1 MRKLIQN
8 RKRLWGVF
16 SSVIMMFSLAFAGTP
31 PAGSGYI
38 VLGTDC
44 NSPTPCSD
52 DNADSLSITK
62 AKVGETVY
70 NAASTSEY
78 WSWGFFG
85 SSLTAPEGFYADFP
99 TMCRWYSFDAG
110 TSQSAADRVKY
121 CPPNATYDYWVPS
134 TARLTTPNDASVD
147 THYGVNHVY
156 RFGGRSLTLAGGKI
170 THCSKGTSICDFGDN
185 VTIKETVSYN
195 FPVVTCTTQPIT
207 RAKANIEGTL
217 QFVADSGMNNWARK
231 PTYLA
236 WAVSGGA
243 DAVVELKHTATQN
256 ATWYWCGDS
265 ADFKGKIVMRGD
277 SPTTD
282 NYSVLVVSNA
292 VIGGTV
298 ELQMREQMKLLGPNA
313 YVAAAD
319 VKSMAKLLVAAGQT
333 TKIGRLIVNGAVTY
347 EAAGAKLFVGEGVVF
362 GDSSQVV
369 LGQASGAVMTIA
381 ADAEFSP
388 AEFKAAAV
396 RGGSTYDFLVEL
408 VDNGDGT
415 KDVVVARAQG
425 SRMINVTED
434 SSINSADDAFRVN
447 VASGK
452 TLDLVDNTGVRMAV
466 NSDGAIINVK
476 RETSAWQTLPFLWLD
491 AAAKDS
497 VQDVVVTYEGS
508 RYNYNAGT
516 DLKIGEAFCDVDGN
530 PFVKG
535 WFDCRSEQRNIKLWN
550 ARYDQVFNGH
560 NTVMFGTN
568 PRRVKGGF
576 DGIRDYIACDRPTP
590 NAHVVYANGS
600 EADVAADP
608 SNASRIYFTKYD
620 SAATVE
626 CDSWQNPRYAF
637 FVFGSQ
643 NGGGGALLGGHA
655 DFVRGGT
662 AAQHQ
667 ASDPIFASNAKG
679 ASVWL
684 DGKAVDPTTTGFDGG
699 WQVVTVDFK
708 ATSYLFSGL
717 GYGSANNADNGGQN
731 YAEVILIKD
740 ELTDRQRQE
749 IEIYLAEKWGLKDK
763 YNYPAWAKQF
773 ATVYGTGSVNL
784 EADATLGG
792 AFKGMIDLKGHDLVI
807 DGVALPP
814 TEDSVNTTGCVGW
827 FDPDEVSTCET
838 VRNDAKN
845 PSTRLLWLY
854 DRLGKADGRYA
865 LTGAQKERSP
875 WIDESAHGFGL
886 PRRWVDY
893 SNGEISNGGADGNT
907 LRFREMKDGEGTGDV
922 VNCPFKTIIMVQDSK
937 RGGGQPFVDGNS
949 VLPDQSQVL
958 YKGRI
963 KKAADYAIYPQ
974 WTSDVLT
981 GGKTYLDGR
990 EVDGLNTGFGGWP
1003 EVLSVLPKGD
1013 YAPVCFAHLQNSQNI
1028 ASREDSFG
1036 EIQGEILMWNRA
1048 LDDAERKEVEAY
1060 LSYKWIGL
1068 ANEGYSDLTAATVTG
1083 AGNVSAADAALL
1095 PKFNAG
1101 FTGKVTVPLEDGLV
1115 FTLATVDGQTVVAN
1129 AIDLGGGELA
1139 ASGTVVVKIVKS
1151 GAKPKCGSYKL
1162 IGWASKPAET
1172 NWSLVMDGWDRDGV
1186 MLRATDDGLYLDV
1199 KKLGLILTI
1208 R

>member
-1 MRKLIQN
+1 MRKLVQN

-52 DNADSLSITK
+52 SNADSLSITK

-70 NAASTSEY
+70 DAATTSKY
-78 WSWGFFG
+78 WNWGFFG
-85 SSLTAPEGFYADFP
+85 SSLTAPEGFYSDFP
-99 TMCRWYSFDAG
+99 TMCRWYSFDVG

-121 CPPNATYDYWVPS
+121 CPPNANYDYWVPS
-134 TARLTTPNDASVD
+134 TAQLTTPNDANVD
-147 THYGVNHVY
+147 TYYGVNHVY
-156 RFGGRSLTLAGGKI
+156 KFGGRSLTLAGGKI
-170 THCSKGTSICDFGDN
+170 VHCSKGTSICDFGDN
-185 VTIKETVSYN
+185 VTIKETVSYS
-195 FPVVTCTTQPIT
+195 FPVVACTTKPIT
-207 RAKANIEGTL
+207 RAKANVEGTL
-217 QFVADSGMNNWARK
+217 QFVTGSGMDSWARK

-265 ADFKGKIVMRGD
+265 AEFKGKIVMKGD

-282 NYSVLVVSNA
+282 NYSVLAVSNA

-298 ELQMREQMKLLGPNA
+298 ELQMREQMKLLGSNA

-333 TKIGRLIVNGAVTY
+333 TKIGRLNIDGAVAY
-347 EAAGAKLFVGEGVVF
+347 EVAGAKLFVGEGVVF
-362 GDSSQVV
+362 GDASQIV
-369 LGQASGAVMTIA
+369 LGQASGAVMTIP

-388 AEFKAAAV
+388 AKFRAAAV

-425 SRMINVTED
+425 VVNVTKD
-434 SSINSADDAFRVN
+434 TTINSANDAFRVN

-466 NSDGAIINVK
+466 NSDDAVINVK

-516 DLKIGEAFCDVDGN
+516 DLKMGETFCDVDGN

-535 WFDCRSEQRNIKLWN
+535 WFDCRSGQQSLKLWN
-550 ARYDQVFNGH
+550 ARYDQVYNSH

-576 DGIRDYIACDRPTP
+576 DGVRDYIACDRPTP
-590 NAHVVYANGS
+590 NAHVVYANGTA
-600 EADVAADP
+600 ADVTADP
-608 SNASRIYFTKYD
+608 KSMSRIYFTKYD

-643 NGGGGALLGGHA
+643 NGGGGALLGGNA

-662 AAQHQ
+662 TAAHQ

-684 DGKAVDPTTTGFDGG
+684 DGKAVDPTRSGFDGG
-699 WQVVTVDFK
+699 WQVVTIDFK

-731 YAEVILIKD
+731 YAEVILIKN

-749 IEIYLAEKWGLKDK
+749 IEIYLAEKWGLEDK

-807 DGVALPP
+807 DGAALPP
-814 TEDSVNTTGCVGW
+814 TEDSVDTAGCVGW
-827 FDPDEVSTCET
+827 FDPDEVSTCVT
-838 VRNDAKN
+838 IRNDNKN
-845 PSTRLLWLY
+845 PSTRLYWLY

-893 SNGEISNGGADGNT
+893 SNAEISNSGDDGNT
-907 LRFREMKDGEGTGDV
+907 LRFREMKGGEGTGNV
-922 VNCPFKTIIMVQDSK
+922 VSCPLKTIIMVQDSK

-949 VLPDQSQVL
+949 VIPDQNQAL
-958 YKGRI
+958 YKQRL
-963 KKAADYAIYPQ
+963 KKRADDAIYPQ
-974 WTSDVLT
+974 GTSDVLT

-990 EVDGLNTGFGGWP
+990 EVDGLTTGFGGRA
-1003 EVLSVLPKGD
+1003 EVFSVLPNGD
-1013 YAPVCFAHLQNSQNI
+1013 YAPVCFAHLMNSQKI
-1028 ASREDSFG
+1028 AERENSFG

-1048 LDDAERKEVEAY
+1048 LGDAERKEVEAY

-1101 FTGKVTVPLEDGLV
+1101 FTGKVTVPLEDGLT
-1115 FTLATVDGQTVVAN
+1115 FTLATVDGQTTLVRGLE
-1129 AIDLGGGELA
+1129 LGGGELA
-1139 ASGTVVVKIVKS
+1139 ASGTVVVKIAKS
-1151 GAKPKCGSYKL
+1151 GARPKAGSYKL
-1162 IGWASKPAET
+1162 IGWASKPADAS
-1172 NWSLVMDGWDRDGV
+1172 WSLAMDGWGRDGV
-1186 MLRATDDGLYLDV
+1186 ALCAADDGLYLDL
-1199 KKLGLILTI
+1199 KKLGLVLTV